1 MISIMH
7 IPEEQMNTIVML
19 QDGNKKFKMQIEISL
34 MDKISLIMY
43 LYHKRKDSNKHLL
56 NLKII
61 LKKIEEFLMVKQ
73 SVEKNNMNNSYQILL
88 KSMKLLEL

>member
-1 MISIMH
+1 MH

>member
-1 MISIMH
+1 
-7 IPEEQMNTIVML
+7 
-19 QDGNKKFKMQIEISL
+19 